1 MDWIPGK
8 QFIDRFDPGDIA
20 PYGDIFVK
28 AAETIGLLHEAGSV
42 IEKKLLRDAT
52 ADVIPG
58 PRGFVHGDT
67 LPHNISVD
75 DNGRVFI
82 LDFEKCSWGHSLLD
96 LAPLACVMHADTRE
110 RMLHRYCDVRR
121 WTCTPE
127 IVNAY
132 RTITR
137 TWPRLF
143 IKRFDEVDLRKVFMH
158 APDRGVKL
166 KDWCKAGIVATDE
179 ESQRDASI
187 SRTAPNKIV

>member
-1 MDWIPGK
+1 MLAHGEQVIAMDWIPGQ
-8 QFIDRFDPGDIA
+8 QFIDRFDA
-20 PYGDIFVK
+20 RAVAQYGDTFVK
-28 AAETIGLLHEAGSV
+28 AAETIGLLHEAGSA

-67 LPHNISVD
+67 LPHNVSVD

-82 LDFEKCSWGHSLLD
+82 LDFEKCSWGHTLLD
-96 LAPLACVMHADTRE
+96 LAPLACVMDAGTRA
-110 RMLHRYCDVRR
+110 RMLRRYCEVRH

-127 IVNAY
+127 IVDAY

-143 IKRFDEVDLRKVFMH
+143 VKRFNEVEIRKVFTH
-158 APDRGVKL
+158 APGRGAKL
-166 KDWCKAGIVATDE
+166 KDWSEAGIAATE
-179 ESQRDASI
+179 
-187 SRTAPNKIV
+187 